1 MKKAKMYK
9 PKESVAAE
17 FSYLPSKSV
26 KKLYPDA
33 EMEMLQME
41 LQEGEVISVAPSK
54 IANSDGS
61 CVIDIKEG
69 SITLMEFSDNW
80 EEVSELPEDAI
91 VWDAERMIST
101 WSFDE

>member
-1 MKKAKMYK
+1 M
-9 PKESVAAE
+9 
-17 FSYLPSKSV
+17 
-26 KKLYPDA
+26 
-33 EMEMLQME
+33 
-41 LQEGEVISVAPSK
+41 
-54 IANSDGS
+54 
-61 CVIDIKEG
+61 IDIKEG